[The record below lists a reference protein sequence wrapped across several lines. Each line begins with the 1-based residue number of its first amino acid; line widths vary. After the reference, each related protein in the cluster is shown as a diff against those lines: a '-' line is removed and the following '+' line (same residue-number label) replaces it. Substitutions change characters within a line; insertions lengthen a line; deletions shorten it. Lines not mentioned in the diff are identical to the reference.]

1 MGIGLHVYVQ
11 LMHPQS
17 HIGTQSKSIKIAAK
31 HLCFVQSK
39 DLHYEDK
46 KDSRP

>member
-11 LMHPQS
+11 LMRPQS
-17 HIGTQSKSIKIAAK
+17 HIGTQSIKNAAK
-31 HLCFVQSK
+31 HLCFVHSK